1 MHIAGGSGDSVGRWR
16 RAIGAT
22 LGAVLAAGLVLGGV
36 VSAGADDID
45 DRRAAAE
52 AERRQKQ
59 RERAQL
65 EASLEDTNA
74 DLRQAAL
81 DLNTVEARLPVAQA
95 ELAAAQAALE
105 EARRKA
111 AILAQRLEDAQAE
124 EAVVA
129 QQIEK
134 DEGKVEAA
142 RADIVQMAREAYRA
156 GDDASALG
164 IVTGAQS
171 TEDFLQDYAVSSSAA
186 RIQARTLTE
195 LQDAEALARNQQA
208 RLDAIRETIAAL
220 KKEADANV
228 VVAQEAE
235 REAADRKAEVERLI
249 AEQKRLKA
257 TIETKRDETLEDLQR
272 NDQERDEL
280 GAKIKRIIAAQE
292 KRDRRLAEE
301 RRRQQEAERNSGG
314 GSSGGGSSGGE
325 SSQGSFLSYP
335 TASPVVTSSYG
346 MRFHPV
352 YRTWRLHAGTDFR
365 AYCGTPI
372 YASAGGTVV
381 HAYNKYGAGNQVL
394 INHGYHRGRS
404 VMTAYS
410 HLSGFA
416 VGSGQSVSKGQVV
429 GYSGTTGSSTAC
441 HLHFEVW
448 VDGSTVDPMG
458 WLP

>member
-1 MHIAGGSGDSVGRWR
+1 VRGWR
-16 RAIGAT
+16 RAVGAT
-22 LGAVLAAGLVLGGV
+22 LGAVLAAGLALGGV

-81 DLNTVEARLPVAQA
+81 DLNSVEARLPVAQA

-124 EAVVA
+124 EASVA

-142 RADIVQMAREAYRA
+142 RADIVEMAREAYRA
-156 GDDASALG
+156 GDDASAFG

-171 TEDFLQDYAVSSSAA
+171 TEEFLQDYAVSSSAA
-186 RIQARTLTE
+186 RIQGRTLTE

-208 RLDAIRETIAAL
+208 RLDAIRETIAQL

-228 VVAQEAE
+228 IAAQEAE

-249 AEQKRLKA
+249 VQQRQLKA
-257 TIETKRDETLEDLQR
+257 TIETKREETLEDLER

-280 GAKIKRIIAAQE
+280 ASKIKEIIAAQE
-292 KRDRRLAEE
+292 RRDRRLAEE
-301 RRRQQEAERNSGG
+301 RRRQQEERNSGG
-314 GSSGGGSSGGE
+314 GSSNR
-325 SSQGSFLSYP
+325 SFLSYP
-335 TASPVVTSSYG
+335 VASPVVTSSYG
-346 MRFHPV
+346 MRYHPV

-372 YASAGGTVV
+372 YASASGTVV
-381 HAYNKYGAGNQVL
+381 HAYYKYGAGNQVL
-394 INHGYHRGRS
+394 INHGYHGGSS

-416 VGSGQSVSKGQVV
+416 VGGGQSVSKGQVV

-448 VDGSTVDPMG
+448 VDGGTVDPMG